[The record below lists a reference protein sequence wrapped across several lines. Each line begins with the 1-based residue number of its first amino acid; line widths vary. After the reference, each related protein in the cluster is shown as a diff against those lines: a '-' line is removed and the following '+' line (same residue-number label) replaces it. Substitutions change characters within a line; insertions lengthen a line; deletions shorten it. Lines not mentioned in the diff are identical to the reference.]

1 MPAQSR
7 SEKLD
12 KKRSFWKQHIE
23 DWRSSGLTQIAY
35 CRQHE
40 LRPSQFTYW
49 KKRFIQ
55 TDSGITFVPLKIH
68 RSIQTAS
75 GPCSASTLQLTVG
88 RDLQIEIGAD
98 FDSQLLHR
106 LITTLRAVS

>member
-35 CRQHE
+35 CHQHE
-40 LRPSQFTYW
+40 LRPHQFTYW
-49 KKRFIQ
+49 KKRFVQ
-55 TDSGITFVPLKIH
+55 TDTGITFVPLKIR
-68 RSIQTAS
+68 RSVQTAPD
-75 GPCSASTLQLTVG
+75 PCSLSTLRLTVG